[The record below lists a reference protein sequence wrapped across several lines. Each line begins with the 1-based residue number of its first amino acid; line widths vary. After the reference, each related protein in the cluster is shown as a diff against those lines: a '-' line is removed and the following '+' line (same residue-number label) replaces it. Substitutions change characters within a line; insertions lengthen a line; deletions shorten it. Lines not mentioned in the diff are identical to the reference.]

1 MLYDESETR
10 WLDRRAVEIAARTG
24 WPVPIARAEAAGQL
38 ARLRLKAPCP
48 VARIADRAA
57 RREPAP
63 PRTDV
68 E

>member
-1 MLYDESETR
+1 MLYHESEIR

-38 ARLRLKAPCP
+38 ARLRLKPACP
-48 VARIADRAA
+48 VVTIADRMA
-57 RREPAP
+57 RREAT
-63 PRTDV
+63 RRQVTV